1 MKYLRHLFLIL
12 SICTTPIYLIS
23 QNSPNITDLER
34 YTSISKFL
42 KYYDN
47 IAWLT
52 TDSITNKGPEARNG
66 LGRHWFIY
74 FDEQSNPHCV
84 YGKFENNVYNSKYHF
99 TLNDKEQIIETKENV
114 SQEICIKYSKA
125 LDYAHS
131 FYANRLTNPQINYNQ
146 YVYLDSLNNVVVNIF
161 PAFQSDFTAPFGYE
175 VYMVFDNTG
184 DNLLYDY
191 SYFSEKG
198 LRFYDLNKQKQLVI
212 DYSESDKLHLGAVFY
227 AFYYTTFNLDVT
239 LITKDYRLKLVF
251 PDPKNY
257 KDFYWISVPTNSLYQ
272 DVKHSKKNKN
282 K

>member
-34 YTSISKFL
+34 YSSISKFL
-42 KYYDN
+42 KYYDT
-47 IAWLT
+47 IAWHT
-52 TDSITNKGPEARNG
+52 TDSISKKGPNAMDG

-74 FDEQSNPHCV
+74 FDKDNNPHSV
-84 YGKFENNVYNSKYHF
+84 YGKYENNIYTAKYHF
-99 TLNDKEQIIETKENV
+99 SIDSNDVIIESKDAIQND
-114 SQEICIKYSKA
+114 ICISYSKA
-125 LDYAHS
+125 IDNAFSTYSNKLS
-131 FYANRLTNPQINYNQ
+131 NPIINYNQ
-146 YVYLDSLNNVVVNIF
+146 YVYLDSLKNIVVNIF

-227 AFYYTTFNLDVT
+227 AFYYSTFNLDVT

-272 DVKHSKKNKN
+272 DAKHSKKNKN